1 MFTKEKTLMSNVSP
15 SKAAELADVSRT
27 TIYADMGSGKLSFT
41 QQSKNKKTINV
52 AELERV
58 YGSLKV
64 MDGQKV
70 SSSVK
75 TEQKDRTPLQSDLVE
90 LAVLREKVSNHEKL
104 DEQNQER
111 IEYLEKALD
120 KAQTNAQ
127 RLLEDKSGESSQNE
141 KWEKTMKA
149 LESRIANQEKA
160 EKDRQE
166 REQKL
171 MDENKRIK
179 QAYAKKKRELEEE
192 QSKGFFKKLFG

>member
-1 MFTKEKTLMSNVSP
+1 MSNVSP

-58 YGSLKV
+58 YGPLKV
-64 MDGQKV
+64 MGEQKV
-70 SSSVK
+70 SSGVK

-127 RLLEDKSGESSQNE
+127 RLLEDKSGENSQND

-171 MDENKRIK
+171 LDENKRIK
-179 QAYAKKKRELEEE
+179 QAYSRQKKELEAEKN
-192 QSKGFFKKLFG
+192 KGFFKKLFG